1 MPDPIKVQVMQ
12 SLETLLAE
20 IPEIGSV
27 QRWYEI
33 PVDLDTWALPALFY
47 WEEEERHLRNRI
59 VWNELHLYLAVFF
72 RLESADGPGY
82 QRFSDTADD
91 LAAKIHNKLLEPG
104 ALAASG
110 TISLTESWVRKAL
123 ANELFGELSM
133 TFMLTYGHTKGD
145 AFSIAL

>member
-1 MPDPIKVQVMQ
+1 MPDPIKVQVMK
-12 SLETLLAE
+12 SLELLLAE
-20 IPEIGSV
+20 IPEIRSV

-33 PVDLDTWALPALFY
+33 PVDLETLALPALFY

-72 RLESADGPGY
+72 RLASTDGPGY
-82 QRFSDTADD
+82 QQFSDDADD
-91 LAAKIHNKLLEPG
+91 LAAKIHGKLLSPG

-110 TISLTESWVRKAL
+110 TINLAEGWVRKAL
-123 ANELFGELSM
+123 ANESFGELSM
-133 TFMLTYGHTKGD
+133 TYVLTYGHTKGD